1 MASHYPS
8 HQMHASQQSL
18 GTVAISPTHLTPAG
32 SPTADSCS
40 CVKCS
45 PLSSSSLVEVLPISN
60 ASSPGKFLNPSY
72 SMTPLSVWVT
82 ASSSL
87 LHVQFLPG
95 AQGCFLKW
103 SLPLIVSL
111 VALGTFM
118 GACTYFSSSLM
129 DCKIYKSRTI
139 HSHVHTCST
148 VRVWGGWGWD
158 PGWSEV
164 SWRWQCQTM
173 SKIHMDLQWEDG
185 IPSRVH

>member
-1 MASHYPS
+1 MC
-8 HQMHASQQSL
+8 QMLSPFFIVSCGSSPHLKCLLPRQVSESQLFYDSL
-18 GTVAISPTHLTPAG
+18 ECVGYCSLLT
-32 SPTADSCS
+32 
-40 CVKCS
+40 S
-45 PLSSSSLVEVLPISN
+45 PL
-60 ASSPGKFLNPSY
+60 
-72 SMTPLSVWVT
+72 
-82 ASSSL
+82 
-87 LHVQFLPG
+87 QFLPG

-164 SWRWQCQTM
+164 SWRRQCQTM